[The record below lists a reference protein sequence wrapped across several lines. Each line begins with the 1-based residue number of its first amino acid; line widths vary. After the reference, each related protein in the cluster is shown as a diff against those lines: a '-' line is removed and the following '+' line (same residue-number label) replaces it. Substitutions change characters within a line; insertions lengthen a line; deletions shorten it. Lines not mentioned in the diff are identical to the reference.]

1 MLMNTLTDAIKTIF
15 LEALSHSRPQARLE
29 EVEILAYLHTVEDR
43 GHAKSF
49 AIHACIGLARI
60 AESDVPSFILWS
72 FCRTRKSPWALD
84 ALECGDRFN
93 PPPSPFERF
102 ENRPT
107 SAQIAS
113 FLSARG
119 GLEIAGGTRVISE
132 YRADGVPRRAADPGS
147 DG

>member
-1 MLMNTLTDAIKTIF
+1 MDTLTNAIKTAF
-15 LEALSHSRPQARLE
+15 LEALSDFRPNACLE
-29 EVEILAYLHTVEDR
+29 DVEILAYLHTVEDR

-60 AESDVPSFILWS
+60 VESDAPSFILGS

-84 ALECGDRFN
+84 VLECGDRFN

-119 GLEIAGGTRVISE
+119 GFEVADGARVISE

>member
-1 MLMNTLTDAIKTIF
+1 MDTLTDAIKKAF
-15 LEALSHSRPQARLE
+15 LEALSDSRSEARLE
-29 EVEILAYLHTVEDR
+29 EVEVLAYLHTVEDR

-49 AIHACIGLARI
+49 AIRACIGLARI
-60 AESDVPSFILWS
+60 IESDAPSFVLGS
-72 FCRTRKSPWALD
+72 FCRTRKTPWALD

-119 GLEIAGGTRVISE
+119 IFEIADGARVISE